1 MPQMVELSVTTGLV
15 VHVPWS
21 GDRHVTAPSALGI
34 VVVVVVVGG
43 SYVHVAPR
51 VQVIS
56 GEVTVVPSVSVAIAL
71 RR

>member
-1 MPQMVELSVTTGLV
+1 MTTGLV

-21 GDRHVTAPSALGI
+21 GDRNVTAPSALGI
-34 VVVVVVVGG
+34 VVVVVVVVVGG

-51 VQVIS
+51 VQLIS